1 MQQYGAERIRSF
13 DSRGGRRCSTF
24 AEVRIGNQS
33 QRLQLQVARR
43 RRCPMWW
50 ECSECGDHIERPR
63 MPSVCREC
71 GTAGP
76 IFVLADLP
84 DPMIGDPDADNL
96 RA

>member
-1 MQQYGAERIRSF
+1 
-13 DSRGGRRCSTF
+13 
-24 AEVRIGNQS
+24 
-33 QRLQLQVARR
+33 
-43 RRCPMWW
+43 MWW